1 MILDDSLDL
10 GQTYRIERRA
20 WLGPDNYDLVTPLGS
35 AEYMIA
41 HADFPA
47 AATKLHLY
55 PSGHMPYLGNDAR
68 RKPLPVS
75 ASA

>member
-1 MILDDSLDL
+1 MV
-10 GQTYRIERRA
+10 GA
-20 WLGPDNYDLVTPLGS
+20 GHYDLVTPLGS

-55 PSGHMPYLGNDAR
+55 PSGHIPYLGNDAQR
-68 RKPLPVS
+68 MLSRDVR
-75 ASA
+75 AFIAGHNAR